1 MEEDTSKSPHWS
13 STTKAIVGLTVVA
26 VTAGLLVQFRNIIG
40 PLILAFMLSYLL
52 HPVAKKLSD
61 NEKISWRTAVN
72 LIFLLLLILVLGMF
86 TATGVAIVQ
95 QLQSLIG
102 FVQRNVT
109 NLPGLVADLS
119 NRAFHIGPFDF
130 NLAQFDLQA
139 LFDQLLS
146 WVQPLL
152 GRAGGI
158 ISTVAASAAVT
169 VGWGLFVLII
179 SYFLLADADR
189 VSDELVHIDVPGYN
203 QDLRRLGIELR
214 KTWNAFLRGQ
224 LTITLLIMI
233 SYFVL
238 MGVTG
243 MRFAIGIAILAG
255 LGRFV
260 PYLGPLVLWITTA
273 LVAYFQGGNYFGL
286 QPLAYAILV
295 LGLAF
300 TIDQVFDNLVAPRV
314 MGQTL
319 GVHPAAVLVTAIVA
333 ARLIGLIG
341 LLLAAPVVA
350 SLKLLAGYVVR
361 KMFDLDPW
369 PSSEDAVSTPE
380 MPWSRWLE
388 RLRKWWALIKE
399 RLPDPGR
406 PNRQ

>member
-1 MEEDTSKSPHWS
+1 MQKNLPESPQWN
-13 STTKAIVGLTVVA
+13 STTKAIIGMTVVA
-26 VTAGLLVQFRNIIG
+26 IFAGLLVQFRHIIG

-52 HPVAKKLSD
+52 HPVAKRLST
-61 NEKISWRTAVN
+61 NEKISWRMAVN
-72 LIFLLLLILVLGMF
+72 LIFLLLFILVIALF
-86 TATGVAIVQ
+86 TATGVAVVQ

-109 NLPGLVADLS
+109 NLPALVAELS
-119 NRAFHIGPFDF
+119 NKSYHFGPFDLS
-130 NLAQFDLQA
+130 LAQFYLKA
-139 LFDQLLS
+139 LLDQLLS
-146 WVQPLL
+146 WVQPIL

-158 ISTVAASAAVT
+158 ISALAASAAVT

-189 VSDELVHIDVPGYN
+189 VTDELVHIDIPGYN
-203 QDLRRLGIELR
+203 QDLRRLGQELR
-214 KTWNAFLRGQ
+214 KIWNAFLRGQ
-224 LTITLLIMI
+224 LTIILLIII
-233 SYFVL
+233 SYSIL
-238 MGVTG
+238 MGVIG
-243 MRFAIGIAILAG
+243 IRFAIGIAILAG

-260 PYLGPLVLWITTA
+260 PYLGPLVLWVVTA

-286 QPLAYAILV
+286 QPMAYAILV

-319 GVHPAAVLVTAIVA
+319 GVHPAAVLVTAIIA

-350 SLKLLAGYVVR
+350 TFKLLSTYIIR
-361 KMFDLDPW
+361 KMFDLEPW
-369 PSSEDAVSTPE
+369 PTLESPNPSSE
-380 MPWSRWLE
+380 MPWSKLMSLMRRWWVVIKR
-388 RLRKWWALIKE
+388 RLVK
-399 RLPDPGR
+399 G
-406 PNRQ
+406 